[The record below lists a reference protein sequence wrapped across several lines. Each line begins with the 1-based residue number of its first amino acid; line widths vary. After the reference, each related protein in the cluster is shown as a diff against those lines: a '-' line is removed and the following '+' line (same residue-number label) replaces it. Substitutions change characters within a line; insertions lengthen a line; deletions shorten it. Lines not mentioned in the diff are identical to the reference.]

1 MICKQLWLLQTRR
14 HSHSTLNLAS
24 GLRDKDFSAPRFQ
37 SHPASVQQ
45 PALDAHGLRQLSCYI
60 ALFFILAKD
69 TGSPTI
75 MSTQTIAVH
84 LPDGSIR
91 EVPAGTTPLDIANS
105 ISPRLAAAS
114 VAAWLKPVAAAPPEE
129 EECHCSGK
137 EETGDPSAEAK
148 MYAAEDADAPRLVDL
163 TTPLT
168 ADTRLELVTEKAPEA
183 LTVLRHSAAHVLGA
197 AVLELFPEAKLG
209 HGPATDAG
217 FFYDFYREKPFTP
230 EDLALIETKMGE
242 VIARDDKFVREYE
255 PREQALAEFDRDGDF
270 MKTHF
275 VTKFTAPGDQVS
287 FYRSGEFVDFCR
299 GPHVP
304 STGRVKAVKLTS
316 LAGAYWL
323 GDEKNPQ
330 LQRIYGTAFFS
341 KKELDAHFALLEEAA
356 KRDHRLLGKQLDLF
370 SIQELAGPGLIFWH
384 PKGAMVRKV
393 MEDWMREECIRRGYL
408 LVYTPHVARI
418 NLWQTSGHEGFYA
431 DNMFT
436 PMKLDD
442 ALYRLKP
449 MNCPFHIL
457 IYKNSP
463 KSYRDL
469 PARYAELGNVY
480 RYERSGTMHGL
491 LRVRGFTQDDAH
503 IFCMP
508 SQIEDEVVAC
518 IDFAEAVL
526 HTFGF
531 KEFKVELSTWDPNDR
546 AHYAGSDENWKLA
559 TSSLESALTRK
570 GLAYKTI
577 PGEAAFYGP
586 KIDIKLVDAIG
597 RLWQLST
604 VQFDFNLPAR
614 FELEYV
620 GEDGERHQPVMVH
633 RALFG
638 SIERFFGVLIEHYAG
653 AFPLWLAPVQVGLVP
668 ISERHHEYAKK
679 VEAEL
684 KAAGL
689 RVEVD
694 DRNEKMNGKIRDFA
708 NQKTPYTLVFGD
720 KEQESGAVS
729 VRTRGKGNQGS
740 VPLAEF
746 IAKAK
751 ALVESQSMEL

>member
-1 MICKQLWLLQTRR
+1 MSQE
-14 HSHSTLNLAS
+14 N
-24 GLRDKDFSAPRFQ
+24 
-37 SHPASVQQ
+37 
-45 PALDAHGLRQLSCYI
+45 I
-60 ALFFILAKD
+60 AI
-69 TGSPTI
+69 
-75 MSTQTIAVH
+75 H
-84 LPDGSIR
+84 LPDGSVK
-91 EVPAGTTPLDIANS
+91 EVLRGTTPLEIANS

-114 VAAWLKPVAAAPPEE
+114 VVARLTPLTAETGKTDGASGDGKQEGEAEDDSAAA
-129 EECHCSGK
+129 
-137 EETGDPSAEAK
+137 
-148 MYAAEDADAPRLVDL
+148 MYAAESAAAPRLVDL

-168 ADTRLELVTEKAPEA
+168 ADVKLELVKENDPDA
-183 LTVLRHSAAHVLGA
+183 LKVVRHSAAHVMA
-197 AVLELFPEAKLG
+197 TAVLELFPETKLG

-217 FFYDFYREKPFTP
+217 FFYDFYRDKPFTP
-230 EDLALIETKMGE
+230 EDLAAIEKKMAE
-242 VIARDDKFVREYE
+242 VVARDEKFERAYE
-255 PREQALAEFDRDGDF
+255 PREQALKEFARDGDF

-275 VTKFTAPGDQVS
+275 VTKFTEAGSQVS
-287 FYRSGEFVDFCR
+287 FYRNGKFVDFCR

-304 STGRVKAVKLTS
+304 STGRVKAVKVTKV
-316 LAGAYWL
+316 AGAYWL

-341 KKELDAHFALLEEAA
+341 KKEMDEHFAKLEEAA
-356 KRDHRLLGKQLDLF
+356 RRDHRVLGKQLDLF
-370 SIQELAGPGLIFWH
+370 SIQELAGAGLIFWH
-384 PKGAMVRKV
+384 PKGGIIRKV
-393 MEDWMREECIRRGYL
+393 MEDWMREECLKRGYQ
-408 LVYTPHVARI
+408 LVYTPHVARV

-431 DNMFT
+431 SNMFT
-436 PMKLDD
+436 PMELDD
-442 ALYRLKP
+442 AMYRMKP

-463 KSYRDL
+463 KSYRHL

-526 HTFGF
+526 KTFGF
-531 KEFKVELSTWDPNDR
+531 NEFKVELSTWDPKDR
-546 AHYAGSDENWKLA
+546 AHYVGSDENWEFA
-559 TSSLESALTRK
+559 TRSLENVLKAK
-570 GLAYKTI
+570 GIPYKTI

-586 KIDIKLVDAIG
+586 KIDVKLVDVLG

-614 FELEYV
+614 FDLEYV
-620 GEDGERHQPVMVH
+620 GEDGARHQPVMVH

-638 SIERFFGVLIEHYAG
+638 SVERFFGVLIEHYAG

-668 ISERHHEYAKK
+668 ISEKHMVYAAK

-694 DRNEKMNGKIRDFA
+694 GRNEKMNAKIRDFA
-708 NQKTPYTLVFGD
+708 LQKTPYILVFGD
-720 KEQESGAVS
+720 KEEGAGAVN
-729 VRTRGKGNQGS
+729 VRTRGKTEQSSMG
-740 VPLAEF
+740 LAEF

-751 ALVESQSMEL
+751 GIAAGQSTEL

>member
-1 MICKQLWLLQTRR
+1 
-14 HSHSTLNLAS
+14 
-24 GLRDKDFSAPRFQ
+24 
-37 SHPASVQQ
+37 
-45 PALDAHGLRQLSCYI
+45 
-60 ALFFILAKD
+60 
-69 TGSPTI
+69 

-84 LPDGSIR
+84 LPDGAIR
-91 EVPAGTTPLDIANS
+91 EVPVGTTPFDIANS
-105 ISPRLAAAS
+105 ISPRLAAVS
-114 VAAWLKPVAAAPPEE
+114 VVARLTPLTGAAKKTGTEE
-129 EECHCSGK
+129 E
-137 EETGDPSAEAK
+137 PSEAA
-148 MYAAEDADAPRLVDL
+148 MYAAEDGAAARLVDL
-163 TTPLT
+163 ATPLT
-168 ADTRLELVTEKAPEA
+168 EDTKLELVREQDAEA
-183 LTVLRHSAAHVLGA
+183 LKVVRHSAAHVMA
-197 AVLELFPEAKLG
+197 TAVLELFPETKLG

-217 FFYDFYREKPFTP
+217 FFYDFYREKRFTP
-230 EDLALIETKMGE
+230 EDLAAIEAKMAE
-242 VIARDDKFVREYE
+242 VVARDEKFVHEFE
-255 PREQALAEFDRDGDF
+255 PREQALAEFERDGDF

-275 VTKFTAPGDQVS
+275 VTKFTEPGSEVS
-287 FYRSGEFVDFCR
+287 FYRNGNFVDFCR

-304 STGRVKAVKLTS
+304 STGRVKAFKVLS

-330 LQRIYGTAFFS
+330 LQRVYGTAFYS
-341 KKELDAHFALLEEAA
+341 QKALDEHFARLEEAE
-356 KRDHRLLGKQLDLF
+356 KRDHRVLGKQLDLF
-370 SIQELAGPGLIFWH
+370 SIQEIAGAGLIFWH
-384 PKGAMVRKV
+384 PKGGIVRKV
-393 MEDWMREECIRRGYL
+393 MEDWMRDECLRRGYS
-408 LVYTPHVARI
+408 LVFTPHVMRRE
-418 NLWQTSGHEGFYA
+418 LWKISGHEGFYSG
-431 DNMFT
+431 NMYT
-436 PMKLDD
+436 PMELDD
-442 ALYRLKP
+442 AEYRLKP
-449 MNCPFHIL
+449 MNCPGHIL

-469 PARYAELGNVY
+469 PVRLAELGNVY

-503 IFCMP
+503 IFCTP
-508 SQIEDEVVAC
+508 GQIEDEVVAC

-526 HTFGF
+526 RTFGF

-546 AHYAGSDENWKLA
+546 AHYAGSDDNWNLA
-559 TSSLESALTRK
+559 VGGLKHALERK
-570 GLAYKTI
+570 GIEYKTI

-586 KIDIKLVDAIG
+586 KIDVKLVDVLG

-638 SIERFFGVLIEHYAG
+638 SVERFFGVLIEHYAG

-679 VEAEL
+679 IEAEL

-689 RVEVD
+689 RVETD

-708 NQKTPYTLVFGD
+708 NQKTPYILVFGD
-720 KEQESGAVS
+720 KEETAGSVS
-729 VRTRGKGNQGS
+729 VRTRGKGDQGTL
-740 VPLAEF
+740 PLSEF

-751 ALVESQSMEL
+751 ALVEGQSTEL